1 MSKKKITGCSQVS
14 LCLGASVPEERQVA
28 SLFLDKTLCSP
39 LISKVF
45 AIMKHNFRCL
55 QHNTMYI
62 IVIKSEKNNHEYIYS
77 CRYVFYPSDKVLE
90 NCENDP

>member
-1 MSKKKITGCSQVS
+1 MLSP
-14 LCLGASVPEERQVA
+14 CLGASVPEERQVA
-28 SLFLDKTLCSP
+28 SLLLDKTLCSP

-62 IVIKSEKNNHEYIYS
+62 IVIKSEKNHECIYIPDI
-77 CRYVFYPSDKVLE
+77 PSDKVLE
-90 NCENDP
+90 KFENYP